1 MEENQSIE
9 VAEAPKE
16 VVKAHDPSVPQD
28 KLLSLLT
35 QKQKKA
41 LGLLPEKYQSEKA
54 KARNEMLRERMRKIN
69 EERKA
74 AVKSAVKGMVKLS
87 KRKEPESQEEE
98 EDSSS
103 EEKVIQKKAKKV
115 SATIKHLSKVEERLL
130 ELQEQNRHN
139 PYFSLMMR
147 K

>member
-1 MEENQSIE
+1 MEENQSVE
-9 VAEAPKE
+9 SVATPKAVE
-16 VVKAHDPSVPQD
+16 PGVPQD
-28 KLLSLLT
+28 KLVSILT

-41 LGLLPEKYQSEKA
+41 LGLLPETYQSEKA

-74 AVKSAVKGMVKLS
+74 AVKAAVKGVVVEKKK
-87 KRKEPESQEEE
+87 KRKQPEPSEEE
-98 EDSSS
+98 ENDSSS

-115 SATIKHLSKVEERLL
+115 SETIKHLSKVEERLL
-130 ELQEQNRHN
+130 QLQEQNKHN
-139 PYFSLMMR
+139 PYFRLMCR

>member
-1 MEENQSIE
+1 MEENQSVE
-9 VAEAPKE
+9 PVAEPKAAE
-16 VVKAHDPSVPQD
+16 PSIQQD
-28 KLLSLLT
+28 KLASILT

-74 AVKSAVKGMVKLS
+74 AAKSAVKGVVVEKK
-87 KRKEPESQEEE
+87 KRKEPSEDEEDE

-103 EEKVIQKKAKKV
+103 EDKVIQKKAKKV
-115 SATIKHLSKVEERLL
+115 SATIKHLSKVEERLMQ
-130 ELQEQNRHN
+130 LQEQNKHN
-139 PYFSLMMR
+139 PYFRLMCR

>member
-1 MEENQSIE
+1 MEETQSVE
-9 VAEAPKE
+9 PVTETKPAEA
-16 VVKAHDPSVPQD
+16 SIPQD
-28 KLLSLLT
+28 KLVSILT

-41 LGLLPEKYQSEKA
+41 LGLLPQTYQSEKA

-69 EERKA
+69 EERKV
-74 AVKSAVKGMVKLS
+74 AVKSAVKGIVVEKK
-87 KRKEPESQEEE
+87 KRKHVEPSEEE

-115 SATIKHLSKVEERLL
+115 SATIKHLSKVEERLMQ
-130 ELQEQNRHN
+130 LQEQNKHN
-139 PYFSLMMR
+139 PYFRLLCR